1 MVSLT
6 FKVRIISAI
15 TQTGT
20 ATAKYPS
27 AKFCF
32 PKIAGNAEAIPIE
45 VIIPNPKNKLQTD
58 IIDARKLVVQLSPA
72 IIAYKSPFDQS
83 APNTIPKN
91 NPIRKV
97 GHLKYNPTNS
107 KTKAIVADDNKIIDA
122 KYKFNRPITD
132 NYVHYY
138 RPRKNIF
145 LDKLF
150 KLGFRL
156 GHLDCGL
163 KIGSE
168 TDPNCWPLDKVP
180 KEYFP
185 KEVDGGI
192 EFIA

>member
-1 MVSLT
+1 MI
-6 FKVRIISAI
+6 RAI

-97 GHLKYNPTNS
+97 GHLKYNPTNY
-107 KTKAIVADDNKIIDA
+107 KTKAIVADDNKIID
-122 KYKFNRPITD
+122 
-132 NYVHYY
+132 VG
-138 RPRKNIF
+138 F
-145 LDKLF
+145 LP
-150 KLGFRL
+150 
-156 GHLDCGL
+156 HL
-163 KIGSE
+163 SE
-168 TDPNCWPLDKVP
+168 INPYIKVTSAH
-180 KEYFP
+180 
-185 KEVDGGI
+185 VNGNQNVTSV
-192 EFIA
+192 AWT